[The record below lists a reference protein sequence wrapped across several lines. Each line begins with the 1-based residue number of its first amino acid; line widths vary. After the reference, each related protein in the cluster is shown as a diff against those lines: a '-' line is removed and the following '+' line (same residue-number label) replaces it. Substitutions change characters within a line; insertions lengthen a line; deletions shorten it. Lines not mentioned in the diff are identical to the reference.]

1 MKGRTKM
8 NRSILLV
15 IFLIMNVQLAFAED
29 AETYL
34 SEGSCVATVK
44 DSNSRETLG
53 YSVVLHQTT
62 DVDSGPQFLC
72 YIFNQAG
79 EKIQTI
85 R

>member
-1 MKGRTKM
+1 MKGKM
-8 NRSILLV
+8 KMRSTILLI

-29 AETYL
+29 NATYL
-34 SEGSCVATVK
+34 SEGSCVTVIK
-44 DSNSRETLG
+44 DSNNAGDVG

-62 DVDSGPQFLC
+62 DLDSGPQFLC
-72 YIFNQAG
+72 YIFNQVG